1 MLQNVLPGSV
11 GSFKNTANQHN
22 KKPYDKTKKKSCFA
36 DIEGFYVGL
45 GGWNNNIN
53 ITFVLEYVSE

>member
-1 MLQNVLPGSV
+1 MFFQEQWEALKIQQINI
-11 GSFKNTANQHN
+11 TRNQYN
-22 KKPYDKTKKKSCFA
+22 KTKKKSCFA

-53 ITFVLEYVSE
+53 ITFVLEYVPE